1 MTKQTQEARIL
12 EMMRRGDRITA
23 YTVFLRC
30 GSMRLGARVYDLK
43 RKGYAINKRM
53 VKTQSGAYVAE
64 YWMEGK

>member
-12 EMMRRGDRITA
+12 DALKNGERLTA
-23 YTVFLRC
+23 YRVFLRC

-43 RKGYAINKRM
+43 RKGYAIEKRM

-64 YWMEGK
+64 YWMDK